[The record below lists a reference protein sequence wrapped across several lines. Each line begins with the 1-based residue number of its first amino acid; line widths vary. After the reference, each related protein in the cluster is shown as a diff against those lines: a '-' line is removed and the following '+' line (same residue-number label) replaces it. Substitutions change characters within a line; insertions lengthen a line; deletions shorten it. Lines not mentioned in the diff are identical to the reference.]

1 MATGR
6 IGVTPVLRTRWS
18 DQPTAGTTSLSGL
31 DDNSVALVYDAG
43 YEAVYRNGVLLSR
56 GNDYTATDG
65 TSITLIDATLAGD
78 IIEVFANDLVPLTD
92 AISKGQY
99 NAKGALLSASA
110 ASTPGVLAVGSNNQV
125 LTADSTTST
134 GLKWANSGTT
144 LIKTATFS
152 SVANTGT
159 TFDSVFS
166 STYNSYLVT
175 LDKLWAGT
183 AGDDLQFQ
191 ALYSGTTQAAGYYGA
206 ALYAP
211 YGGGAVVNTGSSNAA
226 QLTLCRTTGNS
237 ANAGGGYFYYFTTG
251 MVILQGAYSEMQDD
265 NGPTTFGGGANVA
278 RTYTGFLLKTSSTNI
293 SGTVSVYGLAKS

>member
-1 MATGR
+1 MVTYLKDTDVVEIYTGAAW
-6 IGVTPVLRTRWS
+6 VS
-18 DQPTAGTTSLSGL
+18 L
-31 DDNSVALVYDAG
+31 DDPNAIQNSIVDAK
-43 YEAVYRNGVLLSR
+43 
-56 GNDYTATDG
+56 
-65 TSITLIDATLAGD
+65 GD
-78 IIEVFANDLVPLTD
+78 IITATADN
-92 AISKGQY
+92 
-99 NAKGALLSASA
+99 
-110 ASTPGVLAVGSNNQV
+110 TPARLAVGTNGQT
-125 LTADSTTST
+125 LMADSSTST
-134 GLKWANSGTT
+134 GLKWAAASSGMT

-183 AGDDLQFQ
+183 AGDDLQLQ